1 VPLSLYAVGING
13 EKVLECNSTVTGLNA
28 NDQIVL
34 IANSSIEGDAIRD
47 YYLKGRFVNSTTSKH
62 ELYAINFIYTKSNLH
77 NQQGQ

>member
-1 VPLSLYAVGING
+1 
-13 EKVLECNSTVTGLNA
+13 
-28 NDQIVL
+28 L
-34 IANSSIEGDAIRD
+34 IANSAIEGDSLRD